1 MTVGFIMM
9 CHTALDR
16 AAQVARYWA
25 SHGAPVV
32 VHVDARVPAPD
43 FDALGRALADLDTV
57 SFCTRFK

>member
-25 SHGAPVV
+25 THGAPVV
-32 VHVDARVPAPD
+32 IHVDARVPAPD
-43 FDALGRALADLDTV
+43 YDGLGRALADLYNV
-57 SFCTRFK
+57 SFCKRFK